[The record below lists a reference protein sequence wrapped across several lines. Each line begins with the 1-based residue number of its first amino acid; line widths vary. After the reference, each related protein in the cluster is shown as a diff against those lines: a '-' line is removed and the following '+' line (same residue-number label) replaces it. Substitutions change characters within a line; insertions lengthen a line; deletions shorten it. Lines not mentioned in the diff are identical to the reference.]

1 MPDGLFTPLP
11 QILAALLGAALGS
24 FLNCVA
30 WRIARGEA
38 WRTGRSRCPVC
49 GHVLGP
55 FELLPVLS
63 FLLQRGRCRHC
74 GAKLSSRYP
83 LTELGFA
90 LLTVLCVR
98 RFGLSLYALGCY
110 GFFCCLLCLSLVD
123 WETCIIPDGCLIAA
137 LLFWPLTLPALDW
150 DGLRILERFL
160 SALALGGGMLLLS
173 RGMDRLLEKE
183 SLGGGDMK
191 LFALLGLY
199 LGFARSL
206 LALLLSSLL
215 GLLLALLRRGE
226 DRRIPFAPA
235 ISLAAVLSL
244 LWGDAVIDWY
254 LGLFFF

>member
-1 MPDGLFTPLP
+1 MPDELFTPLP

-123 WETCIIPDGCLIAA
+123 WEIYIIPDGCLIAA
-137 LLFWPLTLPALDW
+137 ALAWPLTLPALEF
-150 DGLRILERFL
+150 DGLRILECVL
-160 SALALGGGMLLLS
+160 SALVFGGGMLLLA
-173 RGMDRLLEKE
+173 RWMDRLLDKE
-183 SLGGGDMK
+183 SLGGGDIK

-199 LGFARSL
+199 LGFARAL
-206 LALLLSSLL
+206 LALLLSCLL
-215 GLLLALLRRGE
+215 GLLLALVPRGGE
-226 DRRIPFAPA
+226 KRIPFAPA
-235 ISLAAVLSL
+235 IGLAAALTL

-254 LGLFFF
+254 LGLFAF